1 MGEQST
7 IKILYF
13 HRRKTN
19 ASGWYKLE
27 YIFQRGKKI
36 LHYTLST
43 RDYEYLE
50 SFCSPCIAERS
61 EVIVYVAELLLE
73 IHKVKYSRLK
83 VNPSYAYATSKYKPR
98 INQMYKKSRY
108 HRTSVIIDG
117 L

>member
-1 MGEQST
+1 MGKQST

-50 SFCSPCIAERS
+50 SFCSLCIAERS

-83 VNPSYAYATSKYKPR
+83 VTPSYAYATSKYKP
-98 INQMYKKSRY
+98 NVQKEPLSQNSRHY
-108 HRTSVIIDG
+108 RRAIV